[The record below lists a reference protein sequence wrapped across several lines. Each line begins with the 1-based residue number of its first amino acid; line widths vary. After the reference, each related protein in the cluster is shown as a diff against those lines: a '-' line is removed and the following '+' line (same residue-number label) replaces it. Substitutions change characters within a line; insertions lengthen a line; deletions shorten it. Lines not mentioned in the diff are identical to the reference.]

1 MFEIPVRTRVVGA
14 APSEAKLDDIL
25 LSLFDDTL
33 TVSEL
38 IAMTIEE
45 QVRDLT
51 MTRHLDTADAR
62 RILDRQYLT
71 AEDIDRQASSG
82 VVAFP
87 ARRPVEKALEIDTQA
102 EIERAERGFN
112 KQTFAVFVDG
122 RQMERLDEE
131 VTLHSASK
139 VSFVRTTPLVGG

>member
-1 MFEIPVRTRVVGA
+1 MFELPVRTRVVGA
-14 APSEAKLDDIL
+14 APSEPKLDDVL

-33 TVSEL
+33 TVREL

-51 MTRHLDTADAR
+51 MTRNLDSADAR

-71 AEDIDRQASSG
+71 AEDVDRQAATG
-82 VVAFP
+82 VIAFP
-87 ARRPVEKALEIDTQA
+87 AHKQDRPLEIDTQA
-102 EIERAERGFN
+102 EIERAERGFERG
-112 KQTFAVFVDG
+112 TYAVFVDG

-131 VTLHSASK
+131 VTLHATSRAT
-139 VSFVRTTPLVGG
+139 FVRMTPLVGG